1 MLVQYVYR
9 AAFVTSEFGYAS
21 AMGLVL
27 YAVILIFTVLQ
38 WRFSRQAENVM

>member
-1 MLVQYVYR
+1 VYR